1 MCLLSH
7 RIRRNAARQSV
18 SYSFLFLK
26 ASRNQ
31 LREIGALL
39 DAGAI
44 RPLVNRVYP
53 FESIKEALAYVETG
67 RAKGKAV
74 VKLR

>member
-1 MCLLSH
+1 M
-7 RIRRNAARQSV
+7 
-18 SYSFLFLK
+18 K
-26 ASRNQ
+26 ASGNQ

-44 RPLVNRVYP
+44 RPLVDRVYP
-53 FESIKEALAYVETG
+53 FEQIGEALAYVETG
-67 RAKGKAV
+67 RAKGKVV